1 MYPKCISIHIYQLII
16 TLRYYYFNRAA
27 LQRFFALFHNLSN
40 TLSSGRHK
48 RTQNKKQIS
57 WNENMKE
64 IFLGNF
70 NLASYKDNH
79 CIILI
84 ITSITI

>member
-1 MYPKCISIHIYQLII
+1 MHVSKMYIYSQLSVII

-70 NLASYKDNH
+70 KFG
-79 CIILI
+79 IL
-84 ITSITI
+84 